1 MEAFTPHF
9 TVTQCRQLES
19 VLKAVALGS
28 SEDWRPAIESA
39 ERLLEQASVESK
51 KERAAVFETLIWT
64 LQASNLFSVRE
75 VGE

>member
-1 MEAFTPHF
+1 M
-9 TVTQCRQLES
+9 
-19 VLKAVALGS
+19 
-28 SEDWRPAIESA
+28 IESA